1 MRRINQLL
9 LIALMGFVFGCN
21 TYSDKDLQ
29 EFDQQIQKYVKKQPV
44 PFEKSESGLYYY
56 IEKEGE
62 GEEYIKFTDKVT
74 FAYEGRLL
82 NGELFDRRT
91 RDNPVTFETRVLI
104 EGWKEAF
111 AYLKKGGK
119 AKLVIPPNLGYADK
133 NLDDIPKNSV
143 LVFDVEILDVE

>member
-1 MRRINQLL
+1 MKIVNQLL
-9 LIALMGFVFGCN
+9 LIALLGFTFGCN

-29 EFDQQIQKYVKKQPV
+29 VFDQQIQEYVKKQPV

-56 IEKEGE
+56 IENEGE
-62 GEEYIKFTDKVT
+62 GDEYIKFTDKVT
-74 FAYEGRLL
+74 FAYDGRLL
-82 NGELFDRRT
+82 DGELFDRRT

-119 AKLVIPPNLGYADK
+119 VKLVIPPNLGYGDK
-133 NLDDIPKNSV
+133 KLSDIPKHSV
-143 LVFDVEILDVE
+143 LVFNVEILDVE